1 MNNSVSN
8 YRYDAIEDVNDK
20 ISSGIAYKA
29 DTMRYFT
36 RSGNFHN
43 VFQLKGKLFVGYAY
57 YESLY
62 LNRYINWICVKDIE
76 SSKYIDIIN
85 YGYAK
90 FSIQEDN
97 TSITVWSDDEDDKDV
112 TIELY
117 VYYT

>member
-1 MNNSVSN
+1 M
-8 YRYDAIEDVNDK
+8 
-20 ISSGIAYKA
+20 
-29 DTMRYFT
+29 
-36 RSGNFHN
+36 
-43 VFQLKGKLFVGYAY
+43 
-57 YESLY
+57 
-62 LNRYINWICVKDIE
+62 
-76 SSKYIDIIN
+76 IN